1 MTFAATLLLAASAI
15 GSHGDLETPGGA
27 GFSLADLLSR
37 GPVVLVFWN
46 SWLPHAEEFAAL
58 LPEVEAAAERG
69 GWPGAV
75 IVFQE
80 RRSEPLKK
88 LPSGKSALPVVLDR
102 RAELVRRFQVTRA
115 PAVLLVEADGR
126 VRSRCGPEAAE
137 VRALLLEMAKR

>member
-88 LPSGKSALPVVLDR
+88 LPSGKSALPV
-102 RAELVRRFQVTRA
+102 ELVRRFQVTRA